1 MHTIVDTRR
10 GILVTTIRNHL
21 LSAVLWFLLS
31 LLVFGWV
38 LEGWEYGSTLIG
50 IAATI
55 FYMSGIYSYSYDQPK
70 LDMIIKK
77 KHDYL
82 MPLKIGG
89 CSSLL
94 IFGLSG
100 SLFLLRLFMED
111 TKLVVYAA
119 IVRFLNYPFV
129 YFFHGHDSKG
139 FNFVWVVII
148 SLIPIA
154 VSYLAYY
161 MSVHGISLAKFHDKI
176 VYEKKENK

>member
-1 MHTIVDTRR
+1 MNTIVDTRR
-10 GILVTTIRNHL
+10 GIFVTAVRNHL

-38 LEGWEYGSTLIG
+38 IEGWEYGSTLIG
-50 IAATI
+50 IAATV
-55 FYMSGIYSYSYDQPK
+55 FYMSGIYSYSYEQPK

-89 CSSLL
+89 CSGLL
-94 IFGLSG
+94 IFVLSG
-100 SLFLLRLFMED
+100 SHFFLRLFFTD
-111 TKLVVYAA
+111 IQLAGYGAL
-119 IVRFLNYPFV
+119 VRFLNYPFV
-129 YFFHGHDSKG
+129 YFFHGHDGNSY
-139 FNFVWVVII
+139 NFIWVVAV

-154 VSYLAYY
+154 VSYLSYY
-161 MSVHGISLAKFHDKI
+161 MSVHGISLTKFHDKI

>member
-1 MHTIVDTRR
+1 MNTIVDTRR
-10 GILVTTIRNHL
+10 GIFVTSIKNHL

-31 LLVFGWV
+31 ALVFGWV
-38 LEGWEYGSTLIG
+38 IEGWEYGTTLIG

-70 LDMIIKK
+70 LDMILKK
-77 KHDYL
+77 RYDYL

-100 SLFLLRLFMED
+100 SHFLLRLFNE
-111 TKLVVYAA
+111 TRAA
-119 IVRFLNYPFV
+119 QYGIIVRFLNYPFV
-129 YFFHGHDSKG
+129 YFFHGHDSNSY
-139 FNFVWVVII
+139 NFIWVIII
-148 SLIPIA
+148 SLIPIG
-154 VSYLAYY
+154 VSYLSYY
-161 MSVHGISLAKFHDKI
+161 MAVHGISLTKFHDKI